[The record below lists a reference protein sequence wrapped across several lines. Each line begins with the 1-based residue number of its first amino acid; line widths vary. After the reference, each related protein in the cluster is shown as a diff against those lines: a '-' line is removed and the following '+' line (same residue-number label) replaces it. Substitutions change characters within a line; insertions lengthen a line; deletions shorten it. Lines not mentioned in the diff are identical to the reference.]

1 MKSPFGYNSSFA
13 IGTTLAAFAVLAQG
27 CAGSG
32 GTTGSGG
39 SANTGGATAS
49 QGTGGNVSSGGASDT
64 AGTTGAGGSMATPG
78 APSAVTDLLL
88 TNQGQNTQTIVWT
101 AAVPVNNA
109 IDHYRIY
116 RNGVA
121 YDTAPSTATTYTDR
135 NATNSTV
142 PGDNAQ
148 NPHSAAT
155 VYSYNVSAV
164 DSQGLEGPQASQMTA
179 WWYHNGIFYANGEF
193 SNPVGGGTSQDT
205 TNWCSTAVAS
215 QGGTCIA
222 YVTSTNWWQPYSGG
236 RISPLYAMDIGAFN
250 YLIMDIY
257 STASQ
262 SFVVAFFSRGP
273 AGDLF
278 NNITINIS
286 ATAGQW
292 QHYKNALTPTA
303 DPDRNLGF
311 GFGQGTGWFSGTTL
325 TATSWVSGVK
335 FEPCTWVTGAGV
347 TPNTMINQA
356 NCAGCAGEAGSSTGL
371 VQDGGY
377 DVTQSQNVGSAAAP
391 IDLTLQRTNAY
402 KLHVE
407 AKGNAPYY
415 VDNLGFT
422 TN

>member
-1 MKSPFGYNSSFA
+1 MRTIARRSGRETLELGVFGRMSLRAPAVIGIMLCACASNPPASS
-13 IGTTLAAFAVLAQG
+13 GTP
-27 CAGSG
+27 GSG
-32 GTTGSGG
+32 GTTGTGGNTSSGG
-39 SANTGGATAS
+39 SPSPCGSTG
-49 QGTGGNVSSGGASDT
+49 
-64 AGTTGAGGSMATPG
+64 TPG
-78 APSAVTDLLL
+78 GPAAVTDLLL
-88 TNQGQNTQTIVWT
+88 TNQGANTETIAWT
-101 AAVPVNNA
+101 AAVPGSNP
-109 IDHYRIY
+109 IDHYKIC

-121 YDTAPSTATTYTDR
+121 YDMAPATATTYTDQS
-135 NATNSTV
+135 ATNATV
-142 PGDNAQ
+142 PGDSAQ

-164 DSQGLEGPQASQMTA
+164 DTQGNEGPLASQMTA
-179 WWYHNGIFYANGEF
+179 WWYHDGTFYANGEF

-215 QGGTCIA
+215 QGGACVA

-250 YLIMDIY
+250 YLVMDIY

-262 SFVVAFFSRGP
+262 SFVVAAFSRGP

-278 NNITINIS
+278 NNLTINIS

-292 QHYKNALTPTA
+292 QHYKIALTPTA
-303 DPDRNLGF
+303 DPTQNLGF
-311 GFGQGTGWFSGTTL
+311 GFGQGTGWFAGTTL
-325 TATSWVSGVK
+325 TATSWISGVK
-335 FEPCTWVTGAGV
+335 FEPCTWVTGPGV
-347 TPNTMINQA
+347 TPDTMINQA

-371 VQDGGY
+371 VQVGGY

-391 IDLTLQRTNAY
+391 INLTLQRTNAY